1 MNNAMKTLAE
11 MLDIEHSTMPR
22 EALAE
27 KVCEAAIDELVRVNR
42 MVGQCARDVE
52 SKRSA
57 FNQLEENTLALK
69 ASVDGI
75 FDKFVLRVDG
85 HDR

>member
-1 MNNAMKTLAE
+1 MNKSMKILAE

-27 KVCEAAIDELVRVNR
+27 KVCEEAINELVRINR
-42 MVGQCARDVE
+42 MLAQCARDIE
-52 SKRSA
+52 SSRSE
-57 FNQLEENTLALK
+57 FNKVEENTLALK
-69 ASVDGI
+69 ASVNRI

>member
-42 MVGQCARDVE
+42 MAEQCARDVE
-52 SKRSA
+52 PTRSA

-75 FDKFVLRVDG
+75 FDKFVLRVD
-85 HDR
+85 